1 MSHFTAV
8 HTRISNVDTLIE
20 CLQASGLRVTR
31 NTSIRGYNGSLSRE
45 AYPIIGVHDALK
57 QDLGYALNEDGTY
70 SCHFHSDAEVGALM
84 GRVAQAYAI
93 KTSLK
98 ECNTVRGLIG
108 ATVSINHQ
116 QGVKELRLS

>member
-20 CLQASGLRVTR
+20 CLQDCGMKVTR
-31 NTSIRGYNGSLSRE
+31 NTSIRGYNGSLSSMV
-45 AYPIIGVHDALK
+45 YPIIGVHDTLE

-93 KTSLK
+93 KTSLR
-98 ECNTVRGLIG
+98 ECSTVRGLIG
-108 ATVSINHQ
+108 ANVCYNDQTVRQ
-116 QGVKELRLS
+116 TVTV